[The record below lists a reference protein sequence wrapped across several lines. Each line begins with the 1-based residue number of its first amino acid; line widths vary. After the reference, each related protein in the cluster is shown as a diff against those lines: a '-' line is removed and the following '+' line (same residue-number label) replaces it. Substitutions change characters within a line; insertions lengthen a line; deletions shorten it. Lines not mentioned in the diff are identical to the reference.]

1 MGETFNTFEE
11 EQGVDLQRNMYL
23 TFLLDNRV
31 FAFPIKDVNEI
42 VEVMEATPV
51 PEYPTYVKGIVNI
64 KGRVTPV
71 IDLRL
76 RFKIDEKEYDERT
89 CIIVLSIKGEN
100 IGFIVD
106 TVLSVME
113 ITEDI
118 IDPPPS
124 LEPEGVEKYI
134 LGVAKIDEK
143 LIMLLDSN
151 KIIKKNDFEQI
162 IEKV

>member
-1 MGETFNTFEE
+1 MSDILNTFEE
-11 EQGVDLQRNMYL
+11 EAQVDLQRDMYL

-31 FAFPIKDVNEI
+31 FAFHIKDVDEI

-51 PEYPTYVKGIVNI
+51 PEYPSYVKGIVNI
-64 KGRVTPV
+64 KGKVTPV

-76 RFKIDEKEYDERT
+76 RFKIAEKEYDERT
-89 CIIVLSIKGEN
+89 CIIVLTIGDKH

-113 ITEDI
+113 ISQET

-124 LEPEGVEKYI
+124 LTTDDVSKYI
-134 LGVAKIDEK
+134 KGVAKIEDK
-143 LIMLLDSN
+143 LYMLLDSS
-151 KIIKKNDFEQI
+151 KIIKQNDLDQI
-162 IEKV
+162 TK